1 MPQLGEQGWPRPGEE
16 VRWCALK
23 GFKWGPH
30 TLRCVL
36 TLSAAQG
43 PVLGEGGQS
52 GRWWENAKHVRLC
65 SLVMHLHSLD
75 RVAPGLVLDFFF
87 RLPVTLFIPKQLSLF
102 PRYDCPAGGRA

>member
-36 TLSAAQG
+36 TLSEAQG

-52 GRWWENAKHVRLC
+52 GRWWENAKHVHLC

-87 RLPVTLFIPKQLSLF
+87 DFL
-102 PRYDCPAGGRA
+102 